1 MKITERYI
9 DLLSFSDFIPFIAFT
24 LFIHLHF
31 ANRFRFNFVTLSSLL
46 MAEGPLPRFA
56 CLRSLTSSLFV
67 PRSLPSFHSI
77 PLQFIEIHEVWIMV
91 PDESL
96 LRYDLYLH
104 KFFSCCL
111 FVHCRAGRTMPCWW
125 PAWYLHSY
133 PPFGWLIDWW
143 SATLTF
149 TVHYSAVVSYS
160 ALLPVIEFTSFAV
173 LLLKLNYVFV
183 VGWIDIN

>member
-1 MKITERYI
+1 MECSAY
-9 DLLSFSDFIPFIAFT
+9 
-24 LFIHLHF
+24 
-31 ANRFRFNFVTLSSLL
+31 SSC
-46 MAEGPLPRFA
+46 P
-56 CLRSLTSSLFV
+56 LRSLLTELSFTSLTAASF
-67 PRSLPSFHSI
+67 LPVIRWGFIPSI
-77 PLQFIEIHEVWIMV
+77 CIPFQLNSWNWIMV

-149 TVHYSAVVSYS
+149 TVHFNHLQYV
-160 ALLPVIEFTSFAV
+160 LHCSFAV

-183 VGWIDIN
+183 VGWIDQWIIQHIDFNTI

>member
-1 MKITERYI
+1 MKADWLIELHI
-9 DLLSFSDFIPFIAFT
+9 DWRHACFVSLR
-24 LFIHLHF
+24 LHF
-31 ANRFRFNFVTLSSLL
+31 AIRACIALRAALSFIPSISVRLISLQL
-46 MAEGPLPRFA
+46 N
-56 CLRSLTSSLFV
+56 SWN
-67 PRSLPSFHSI
+67 
-77 PLQFIEIHEVWIMV
+77 WIMV

-149 TVHYSAVVSYS
+149 TVLSSAVVSYS

-183 VGWIDIN
+183 VGWIDQWIIQHIDFNTI

>member
-1 MKITERYI
+1 MPAALISYFIR
-9 DLLSFSDFIPFIAFT
+9 LNSFG
-24 LFIHLHF
+24 
-31 ANRFRFNFVTLSSLL
+31 
-46 MAEGPLPRFA
+46 M
-56 CLRSLTSSLFV
+56 
-67 PRSLPSFHSI
+67 HS
-77 PLQFIEIHEVWIMV
+77 VWIMV

-149 TVHYSAVVSYS
+149 TVHYSA
-160 ALLPVIEFTSFAV
+160 LLQYVLRCLFDQIEFTSFAV

-183 VGWIDIN
+183 VGWIDQWIIQHIDFNTI